1 MVSIYPACFYKE
13 KNSGYSVIFPV
24 LNIATCGDTLEEAQR
39 MAVDC
44 LAGFLDEAQQENR
57 QVPPPPAMGDI
68 DIDGEYDGY
77 ESAFTDTVAVD
88 AGEYAREHFR

>member
-13 KNSGYSVIFPV
+13 KNGGYSVIFPV

-39 MAVDC
+39 MAVDR

>member
-13 KNSGYSVIFPV
+13 KNGGYSVIFPV
-24 LNIATCGDTLEEAQR
+24 LKLEEAQR

-68 DIDGEYDGY
+68 DIDGEYNGY